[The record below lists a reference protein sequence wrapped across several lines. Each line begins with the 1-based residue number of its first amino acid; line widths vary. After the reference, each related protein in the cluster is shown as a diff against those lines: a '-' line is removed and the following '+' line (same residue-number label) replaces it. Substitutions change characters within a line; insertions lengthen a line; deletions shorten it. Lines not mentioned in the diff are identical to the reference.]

1 MDIGHIARLF
11 GAGNIISSAKL
22 KSGHINRSFLLDCS
36 GGRYILQS
44 LNRDIF
50 KNPEIIA
57 ENTELILKAFSEKPD
72 CGVQIP
78 VFLEHNESMYLEEN
92 GEIWRMYSYIEPTGE
107 YSAYMHGFAVGR
119 FLKVLNSG
127 NIKLKVPMKLHE
139 FDLSLP
145 MRNIHG
151 DTKADNVI
159 FGEPPAVIDL
169 DTASRGHAFVDFGD
183 MLRSVTSDV
192 FDMQMISAAVSGFAE
207 GVGGLLTDDE
217 INHLYDGTLLII
229 NELMERYS
237 GGNKNFPNKSPEQC
251 LERQRQLANQIGD
264 FRAHEDEIS
273 AIIRTIFG
281 KGSK

>member
-1 MDIGHIARLF
+1 MDIGHIAGLF
-11 GAGNIISSAKL
+11 GAGNILSSAKL
-22 KSGHINRSFLLDCS
+22 KSGHINRSFLLKCS

-57 ENTELILKAFSEKPD
+57 ENTELLLKAFSENPD

-78 VFLEHNESMYLEEN
+78 VFLEHDGSMYLEEN
-92 GEIWRMYSYIEPTGE
+92 GEIWRMYSYIEPTVD

-127 NIKLKVPMKLHE
+127 DMKLKVPMKLHE

-151 DTKADNVI
+151 DTKADNVV
-159 FGEPPAVIDL
+159 FGETPAVIDL
-169 DTASRGHAFVDFGD
+169 DTASRGYAFVDFGD

-192 FDMQMISAAVSGFAE
+192 FDMQKISEAVKGFAE
-207 GVGGLLTDDE
+207 GVGNMLTADE
-217 INHLYDGTLLII
+217 IHYLYDGTLLII
-229 NELMERYS
+229 NELLERYS
-237 GGNKNFPNKSPEQC
+237 EGNKNFPNKSPEQC
-251 LERQRQLANQIGD
+251 LERQRQLADQLDN
-264 FRAHEDEIS
+264 FCSHEEEIS

-281 KGSK
+281 KVSN

>member
-1 MDIGHIARLF
+1 MDIGHIAGLF
-11 GAGNIISSAKL
+11 GAGNIISSVKL
-22 KSGHINRSFLLDCS
+22 KSGHINRSFLLDCF

-50 KNPEIIA
+50 KDPEIIA
-57 ENTELILKAFSEKPD
+57 ENTELILKAFSENPD
-72 CGVQIP
+72 CGVRIP
-78 VFLEHNESMYLEEN
+78 EFLKSDGSMYIQEN
-92 GEIWRMYSYIEPTGE
+92 GEIWRMYSYIEPTDE
-107 YSAYMHGFAVGR
+107 YSSYMHGFAVGR
-119 FLKVLNSG
+119 FLRTLNSG
-127 NIKLKVPMKLHE
+127 DVILKIPMKLHE
-139 FDLSLP
+139 FDLPLP

-169 DTASRGHAFVDFGD
+169 DTVSRGYAFVDFGD

-192 FDMQMISAAVSGFAE
+192 FDMQRISGAVSGFAE

-217 INHLYDGTLLII
+217 INHLYDGTLLIV
-229 NELMERYS
+229 NELLERYS
-237 GGNKNFPNKSPEQC
+237 EGNKNFPNKSHEQC
-251 LERQRQLANQIGD
+251 LERQRQLAKQIDD
-264 FRAHEDEIS
+264 FRTHEDEIS

>member
-1 MDIGHIARLF
+1 MDIGHIAGLF
-11 GAGNIISSAKL
+11 GAGNILSSAKL
-22 KSGHINRSFLLDCS
+22 KSGHINQSFLLDCS
-36 GGRYILQS
+36 GGKYILQS

-50 KNPEIIA
+50 KDPEIIA
-57 ENTELILKAFSEKPD
+57 ENTELILKAFSENSG

-78 VFLEHNESMYLEEN
+78 MFLEHNGSMYLEEN
-92 GEIWRMYSYIEPTGE
+92 GEIWRMYSYIEPTGD

-127 NIKLKVPMKLHE
+127 DMKLKVPMKLHE
-139 FDLSLP
+139 FDLPLP

-169 DTASRGHAFVDFGD
+169 DTASRGYAFADFGD

-192 FDMQMISAAVSGFAE
+192 FDVQKISAAVGGFAE
-207 GVGGLLTDDE
+207 GVGGTLTDDE
-217 INHLYDGTLLII
+217 INYLYDGTLLII
-229 NELMERYS
+229 NELMERYR
-237 GGNKNFPNKSPEQC
+237 GGNKNFPNKSSEQC
-251 LERQRQLANQIGD
+251 LERQRQLAKQID
-264 FRAHEDEIS
+264 DYRTHEEEIS

-281 KGSK
+281 KCSN

>member
-1 MDIGHIARLF
+1 MDIGHIAGLF
-11 GAGNIISSAKL
+11 GAGNILSSAKL

-36 GGRYILQS
+36 GGKYILQS

-50 KNPEIIA
+50 KDPEIIA
-57 ENTELILKAFSEKPD
+57 ENTELILKAFSKNPD

-78 VFLEHNESMYLEEN
+78 IFLEHNGSMYLEEN
-92 GEIWRMYSYIEPTGE
+92 GEIWRMYSYIDPTGE
-107 YSAYMHGFAVGR
+107 YSAYIHGFAVGR

-127 NIKLKVPMKLHE
+127 DMKLKVPMKLHE

-169 DTASRGHAFVDFGD
+169 DTASRGYAFVDFGD
-183 MLRSVTSDV
+183 MLRSVTTNG
-192 FDMQMISAAVSGFAE
+192 FDMQKISESVKGFAE

-217 INHLYDGTLLII
+217 INYLYDGTLLII
-229 NELMERYS
+229 NELLERYS
-237 GGNKNFPNKSPEQC
+237 MGNKSFPNKSLEQC
-251 LERQRQLANQIGD
+251 IERQRQLAHQLDD
-264 FRAHEDEIS
+264 FRSHEDEITS
-273 AIIRTIFG
+273 VIRTIFG